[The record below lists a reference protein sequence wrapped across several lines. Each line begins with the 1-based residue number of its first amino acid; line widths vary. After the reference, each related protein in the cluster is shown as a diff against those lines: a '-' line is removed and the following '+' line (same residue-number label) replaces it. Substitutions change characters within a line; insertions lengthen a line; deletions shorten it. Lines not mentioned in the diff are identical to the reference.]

1 MGGNSESMGNMMM
14 GTNLVIKSLGCIQ
27 NGGLQQSLCKPEYI
41 YVKIFAITTI
51 SIQFTFGLLLSI
63 LFITNA

>member
-1 MGGNSESMGNMMM
+1 MSSCSKTISAPTLLRGGNSESMWNMML

-41 YVKIFAITTI
+41 YV
-51 SIQFTFGLLLSI
+51 
-63 LFITNA
+63 